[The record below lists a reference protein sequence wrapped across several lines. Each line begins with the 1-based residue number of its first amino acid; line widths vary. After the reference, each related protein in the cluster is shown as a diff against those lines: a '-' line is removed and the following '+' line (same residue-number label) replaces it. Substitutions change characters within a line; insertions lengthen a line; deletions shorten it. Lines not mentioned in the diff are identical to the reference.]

1 MIKIGKIL
9 IDPNSIDTI
18 LKDFKSSPN
27 REKDVFNVQ
36 IIYKSGVVK
45 NIPSCD
51 LGMSYDEFI
60 DKFIK
65 YSKQAEDT
73 KILRIMAAINQQKA
87 NELI

>member
-9 IDPNSIDTI
+9 IDPNSVDTI
-18 LKDFKSSPN
+18 LKDFKSSLY
-27 REKDVFNVQ
+27 KDKGLFNVQ

-51 LGMSYDEFI
+51 LDMSYDEFL

-73 KILRIMAAINQQKA
+73 KILRIMAAINQQKQ
-87 NELI
+87 

>member
-18 LKDFKSSPN
+18 LKDFKLSPN

-51 LGMSYDEFI
+51 LGMSYDEVKKYVVNRVEQLNI
-60 DKFIK
+60 D
-65 YSKQAEDT
+65 D
-73 KILRIMAAINQQKA
+73 
-87 NELI
+87 